1 MKTPEMIEVQSSNIA
16 AVGYTGV
23 TETLFIRFKGK
34 TTIYA
39 YQDVPAEVHAELM
52 SSESIGRYYAQ
63 HIKKVYLNEKV
74 EPDEA
79 S

>member
-1 MKTPEMIEVQSSNIA
+1 MKIPKLVEVQSSNIA
-16 AVGYTGV
+16 AVGYAEV

-34 TTIYA
+34 ATIYA

-63 HIKKVYLNEKV
+63 HIKKAYLNEKV
-74 EPDEA
+74 EPDETT
-79 S
+79 

>member
-1 MKTPEMIEVQSSNIA
+1 MKIPKLVEVQSSNIA

-34 TTIYA
+34 ATIHA

-52 SSESIGRYYAQ
+52 RADSIGRYYAQ

>member
-1 MKTPEMIEVQSSNIA
+1 MKNPEMVEVQSSNVA
-16 AVGYTGV
+16 AVGYAGV

-34 TTIYA
+34 ATIYA

-63 HIKKVYLNEKV
+63 HIKKAYLNEKV